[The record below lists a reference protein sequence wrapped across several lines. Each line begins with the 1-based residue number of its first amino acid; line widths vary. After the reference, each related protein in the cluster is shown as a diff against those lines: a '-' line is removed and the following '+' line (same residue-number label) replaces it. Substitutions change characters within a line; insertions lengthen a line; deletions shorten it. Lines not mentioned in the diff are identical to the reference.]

1 MDIHAE
7 YLALLGDLTRQLDR
21 LTALAQEKTVAVRRS
36 DLLALDEVLKQE
48 QAISLA
54 LRGLEQRRLTQL
66 TRLGLA
72 DVPLN
77 QLAQRFPAALQPQ
90 ASQTV
95 NTLRRSYESYRTAAE
110 LARTTLEVNL
120 HQVELVIA
128 AQGGAPAHGAG
139 YVPPDAEPPQNMKT
153 DFRA

>member
-1 MDIHAE
+1 MHLVDNVHPLFYIGRGVDGFVPQGAHLVDAVV
-7 YLALLGDLTRQLDR
+7 GGGVQL
-21 LTALAQEKTVAVRRS
+21 QHIQKT
-36 DLLALDEVLKQE
+36 
-48 QAISLA
+48 
-54 LRGLEQRRLTQL
+54 
-66 TRLGLA
+66 
-72 DVPLN
+72 
-77 QLAQRFPAALQPQ
+77 AALQPQ

-128 AQGGAPAHGAG
+128 AQGGVPAHGAG